1 VEDKRM
7 SSSATKS
14 NVDAPDTRPFA
25 ALLSSVFR
33 ANELV
38 LFLVV
43 VVLLLVG
50 FAINPRFLALDNVK
64 IMSRDSAILAIAAIG
79 VAFPILTGGID
90 LSIGSMAGLG
100 GVLVALFIQRWGLPI
115 WLSLAL
121 TLGIALI
128 IGLVHGLFVTKLRM
142 HGFLI
147 TLVTLGVARGFCLVV
162 TNAFPI
168 TGLPAEF
175 NAIGQGLALN
185 FIPIPV
191 LICAGLALIMYYLLR
206 FSYIG
211 RQIYAVGGNMEAARL
226 SGIAVD
232 RRVILC
238 YIISAVCA
246 ALVGI
251 IQTARLTMGHPSTGV
266 GYELLAITGCILG
279 GLSLM
284 GGQGSLIGVI
294 IGALLIGI
302 LQNELIIL
310 NINPYWH
317 TIVIS
322 FVLLLAI
329 AVDYLRRRK
338 QV

>member
-1 VEDKRM
+1 M
-7 SSSATKS
+7 SSSASKPS
-14 NVDAPDTRPFA
+14 VDSRGTQTFA
-25 ALLSSVFR
+25 TTLSTLLK

-38 LFLVV
+38 LVLVV
-43 VVLLLVG
+43 IGLLLIG
-50 FAINPRFLALDNVK
+50 FAINPRFLALDNLK

-90 LSIGSMAGLG
+90 LSIGSVAGLG

-115 WLSLAL
+115 WLSLMM
-121 TLGIALI
+121 TLGIALV
-128 IGLVHGLFVTKLRM
+128 IGLIHGLFVTKLRM

-147 TLVTLGVARGFCLVV
+147 TLVTLGVARGLCLVV

-175 NAIGQGLALN
+175 NAIGQGLALE
-185 FIPIPV
+185 IAPIPV
-191 LICAGLALIMYYLLR
+191 LICTGLGVVMYYLLR
-206 FSYIG
+206 YSYVG

-232 RRVILC
+232 RRVIVC

-266 GYELLAITGCILG
+266 GYELLAITSCILG

-294 IGALLIGI
+294 VGALLIGI
-302 LQNELIIL
+302 LQNEMIIL

-329 AVDYLRRRK
+329 VVDYVRRRK
-338 QV
+338 RV

>member
-1 VEDKRM
+1 M
-7 SSSATKS
+7 SSSTTQPGVEARRFRALATTITTLFK
-14 NVDAPDTRPFA
+14 
-25 ALLSSVFR
+25 

-43 VVLLLVG
+43 IGLLVVG
-50 FAINPRFLALDNVK
+50 YAINPRFLGIDNVK

-90 LSIGSMAGLG
+90 LSIGSMVGLG
-100 GVLVALFIQRWGLPI
+100 GVLAALFIQQWGLPI
-115 WLSLAL
+115 WLSLAM
-121 TLGIALI
+121 TLGVATI
-128 IGLVHGLFVTKLRM
+128 IGLIHGLFVTKLHM

-175 NAIGQGLALN
+175 NAIGQGLAFDL
-185 FIPIPV
+185 IPIPV
-191 LICAGLALIMYYLLR
+191 MICAGLAVSMYYLLR

-211 RQIYAVGGNMEAARL
+211 RQIYAVGGNLEAARL

-232 RRVILC
+232 RRIILC

-246 ALVGI
+246 ALVGV

-284 GGQGSLIGVI
+284 GGQGSLVGVV

-302 LQNELIIL
+302 LQNEMIIL

-329 AVDYLRRRK
+329 AVDYIRRRR

>member
-1 VEDKRM
+1 M
-7 SSSATKS
+7 SSSVTNPRA
-14 NVDAPDTRPFA
+14 DAPDPRRLAGAFTTLFK
-25 ALLSSVFR
+25 

-43 VVLLLVG
+43 VVLLVVG
-50 FAINPRFLALDNVK
+50 FVINPRFLALDNLKV
-64 IMSRDSAILAIAAIG
+64 MSRDSAILSIAAMG

-90 LSIGSMAGLG
+90 LSIGSVAGLG
-100 GVLVALFIQRWGLPI
+100 GILVALFIQSWGLPI

-121 TLGIALI
+121 TLSVALL
-128 IGLVHGLFVTKLRM
+128 IGLVHGLFVTKLHM

-147 TLVTLGVARGFCLVV
+147 TLVTLGVARGLCLVI

-175 NAIGQGLALN
+175 NAIGQGLA
-185 FIPIPV
+185 FQIVPIPV
-191 LICAGLALIMYYLLR
+191 LISAGLALIMYFLLR

-211 RQIYAVGGNMEAARL
+211 RQIYAAGGNMEAARL
-226 SGIAVD
+226 SGINVD
-232 RRVILC
+232 ARVILC
-238 YIISAVCA
+238 YSVSAVCA
-246 ALVGI
+246 AMVGI
-251 IQTARLTMGHPSTGV
+251 IQTGRLTMGHPSTGV

-294 IGALLIGI
+294 IGAMLIGI
-302 LQNELIIL
+302 LQNEMIIL

-322 FVLLLAI
+322 LVLLVAI
-329 AVDYLRRRK
+329 AVDYLRRGR
-338 QV
+338 QAS

>member
-1 VEDKRM
+1 M
-7 SSSATKS
+7 SSSASKPS
-14 NVDAPDTRPFA
+14 AGAPEPRALATA
-25 ALLSSVFR
+25 LTALLR

-38 LFLVV
+38 LFLIVAG
-43 VVLLLVG
+43 LLVVG
-50 FAINPRFLALDNVK
+50 FAINPRFLAIDNLQ

-90 LSIGSMAGLG
+90 LSIGSVAGLG
-100 GVLVALFIQRWGLPI
+100 GVLVALFIQRWELPI
-115 WLSLAL
+115 WLSLAM
-121 TLGIALI
+121 TLAVALA
-128 IGLVHGLFVTKLRM
+128 IGLIHGLFVTKLRM

-168 TGLPAEF
+168 TGLPEEF
-175 NAIGQGLALN
+175 NAIGQGRALDL
-185 FIPIPV
+185 IPIPV
-191 LICAGLALIMYYLLR
+191 LICAGLALVTYYLLR
-206 FSYIG
+206 YSYVG
-211 RQIYAVGGNMEAARL
+211 RQIYAVGGNSEAARL

-238 YIISAVCA
+238 YMLSAVCA

-284 GGQGSLIGVI
+284 GGQGSLVGVV

-302 LQNELIIL
+302 LQNEMIIL

-329 AVDYLRRRK
+329 VVDYLRRRRRT
-338 QV
+338 

>member
-1 VEDKRM
+1 M
-7 SSSATKS
+7 SSSATNS
-14 NVDAPDTRPFA
+14 SAEGRGSRAFA
-25 ALLSSVFR
+25 AGLSTLFR

-43 VVLLLVG
+43 VALLLVG
-50 FAINPRFLALDNVK
+50 YLINPRFLTLDNVK

-90 LSIGSMAGLG
+90 LSIGSVAGLG
-100 GVLVALFIQRWGLPI
+100 GVLVALFIQSWGLPI

-128 IGLVHGLFVTKLRM
+128 IGLIHGLFVTRLRM

-147 TLVTLGVARGFCLVV
+147 TLVTLGVARGLCLVV

-175 NAIGQGLALN
+175 NAIGQGAL
-185 FIPIPV
+185 FGIFPIPV
-191 LICAGLALIMYYLLR
+191 LICAGLALAMYYLLR

-284 GGQGSLIGVI
+284 GGQGSLVGVV

-302 LQNELIIL
+302 LQNEMIIL
-310 NINPYWH
+310 NIDPYWH

-329 AVDYLRRRK
+329 TVDYLRRRRRG
-338 QV
+338 

>member
-1 VEDKRM
+1 M
-7 SSSATKS
+7 SRSADNTG
-14 NVDAPDTRPFA
+14 VDTPPPPAFA
-25 ALLSSVFR
+25 ATMTTLFR

-38 LFLVV
+38 LFVIV

-50 FAINPRFLALDNVK
+50 FVINPRFLSRDNLQ

-90 LSIGSMAGLG
+90 LSIGSVAGFG
-100 GVLVALFIQRWGLPI
+100 GVLVALFIQSWGLPI
-115 WLSLAL
+115 WLSLLL
-121 TLGIALI
+121 TLGIALL
-128 IGLVHGLFVTKLRM
+128 IGLTHGLFVTRLRM

-147 TLVTLGVARGFCLVV
+147 TLVTLGVARGLCLVV

-168 TGLPAEF
+168 TGLPSEF
-175 NAIGQGLALN
+175 NAIGQGLAFGLV
-185 FIPIPV
+185 PIPV
-191 LICAGLALIMYYLLR
+191 LICAGLALITYYLLR
-206 FSYIG
+206 FSYVG
-211 RQIYAVGGNMEAARL
+211 RQIYAVGGNIEAARL

-232 RRVILC
+232 RRVVLC
-238 YIISAVCA
+238 YIISAMCA
-246 ALVGI
+246 AMVGI

-284 GGQGSLIGVI
+284 GGQGSLVGVI

-302 LQNELIIL
+302 LQNEMIIL

-329 AVDYLRRRK
+329 VVDYLRRRRRA
-338 QV
+338 

>member
-1 VEDKRM
+1 M
-7 SSSATKS
+7 SSSATKAGAGARQS
-14 NVDAPDTRPFA
+14 RALA
-25 ALLSSVFR
+25 ALGGLLR

-43 VVLLLVG
+43 VALLLIG
-50 FAINPRFLALDNVK
+50 YLINPRFLTLDNVK
-64 IMSRDSAILAIAAIG
+64 IMSRDSAILGIAAIG

-90 LSIGSMAGLG
+90 LSIGSVAGLG
-100 GVLVALFIQRWGLPI
+100 GVLVALFIQSWGLPI

-121 TLGIALI
+121 TLGVALI
-128 IGLVHGLFVTKLRM
+128 IGLIHGLFVTKLRM

-147 TLVTLGVARGFCLVV
+147 TLVTLGVARGLCLVV

-175 NAIGQGLALN
+175 NMIGQGAA
-185 FIPIPV
+185 FGIIPIPV
-191 LICAGLALIMYYLLR
+191 LICAGLALAMYYLLR
-206 FSYIG
+206 FSYVG

-238 YIISAVCA
+238 YIISSVCA

-266 GYELLAITGCILG
+266 GLELLAITGCILG

-284 GGQGSLIGVI
+284 GGQGSLVGVV

-302 LQNELIIL
+302 LQNEMIIL
-310 NINPYWH
+310 NIDPYWH

-329 AVDYLRRRK
+329 TVDYLRRRRRG
-338 QV
+338 

>member
-1 VEDKRM
+1 MR
-7 SSSATKS
+7 SSASKPGIETR
-14 NVDAPDTRPFA
+14 DTR
-25 ALLSSVFR
+25 ALARVLTTVFR

-38 LFLVV
+38 LVLIVV
-43 VVLLLVG
+43 GLLVIG
-50 FAINPRFLALDNVK
+50 FVLNPRFLAIDNVQ

-90 LSIGSMAGLG
+90 LSIGSIAGLG

-115 WLSLAL
+115 WLSLLMSLGVAL
-121 TLGIALI
+121 T
-128 IGLVHGLFVTKLRM
+128 IGLIHGLFVTKLRM

-168 TGLPAEF
+168 TGLPEEF
-175 NAIGQGLALN
+175 NAIGQGRAFDL
-185 FIPIPV
+185 IPIPV
-191 LICAGLALIMYYLLR
+191 LICGGLALVTYYLLR
-206 FSYIG
+206 YSYVG
-211 RQIYAVGGNMEAARL
+211 RQIYAVGGNSEAARL

-238 YIISAVCA
+238 YSISAVCA

-266 GYELLAITGCILG
+266 GYELLAITSCILG

-284 GGQGSLIGVI
+284 GGQGSLLGVI
-294 IGALLIGI
+294 VGALLIGI
-302 LQNELIIL
+302 LQNEMIIL

-329 AVDYLRRRK
+329 VVDYVRRRRRA
-338 QV
+338 

>member
-1 VEDKRM
+1 M
-7 SSSATKS
+7 SSSVRKS
-14 NVDAPDTRPFA
+14 SADARESRPAAAVA
-25 ALLSSVFR
+25 ALFR

-43 VVLLLVG
+43 VALLLIGYV
-50 FAINPRFLALDNVK
+50 INPRFLALDNVK
-64 IMSRDSAILAIAAIG
+64 IMSRDAAILTIASIG
-79 VAFPILTGGID
+79 VCFPILTGGID
-90 LSIGSMAGLG
+90 LSIGSVAGLG
-100 GVLVALFIQRWGLPI
+100 GVLVALFIQVWGLPI
-115 WLSLAL
+115 WLSLILTLAIAL
-121 TLGIALI
+121 T
-128 IGLVHGLFVTKLRM
+128 IGLIHGLFVTKLHM

-175 NAIGQGLALN
+175 NAIGQGQLFDL
-185 FIPIPV
+185 IPIPV
-191 LICAGLALIMYYLLR
+191 LICAGLAVVMYYLLR

-226 SGIAVD
+226 SGISVD

-251 IQTARLTMGHPSTGV
+251 IQSARLTMGHPSTGV
-266 GYELLAITGCILG
+266 GYELLAITSCILG
-279 GLSLM
+279 GISLM

-302 LQNELIIL
+302 LQNEMIIL

-322 FVLLLAI
+322 LVLLVAI
-329 AVDYLRRRK
+329 AVDYLRRRT

>member
-1 VEDKRM
+1 M

-14 NVDAPDTRPFA
+14 GADAGEARTPAAAIA
-25 ALLSSVFR
+25 ALLK

-43 VVLLLVG
+43 VGLLLVG
-50 FAINPRFLALDNVK
+50 FVLNPRFLAIDNLK

-90 LSIGSMAGLG
+90 LSIGSVAGLG
-100 GVLVALFIQRWGLPI
+100 GVLVALFIQQWGLPI
-115 WLSLAL
+115 WLSLAM
-121 TLGIALI
+121 TLCVALV
-128 IGLVHGLFVTKLRM
+128 IGLIHGLFVTRLRM

-147 TLVTLGVARGFCLVV
+147 TLVTLGVARGLCLVV

-175 NAIGQGLALN
+175 NAIGQGAA
-185 FIPIPV
+185 FGIIPIPV

-206 FSYIG
+206 FSYVG

-284 GGQGSLIGVI
+284 GGQGSLVGVI

-302 LQNELIIL
+302 LQNEMIIL

-329 AVDYLRRRK
+329 TVDYLRRRRRA
-338 QV
+338 

>member
-1 VEDKRM
+1 M

-14 NVDAPDTRPFA
+14 NVDVREARPLA
-25 ALLSSVFR
+25 AALSSVVR
-33 ANELV
+33 ANGLV

-43 VVLLLVG
+43 VLLLLVG
-50 FAINPRFLALDNVK
+50 FAANPRFLALDNVK
-64 IMSRDSAILAIAAIG
+64 IMSRCAAILAISAIG

-90 LSIGSMAGLG
+90 LSIGSVAALG
-100 GVLVALFIQRWGLPI
+100 GLLVALFIQRWGLPI
-115 WLSLAL
+115 WLSLVL
-121 TLGIALI
+121 TLGVALV
-128 IGLVHGLFVTKLRM
+128 IGLIHGLFVTKLRM

-175 NAIGQGLALN
+175 NAIGQGLAFNLV
-185 FIPIPV
+185 PIPV
-191 LICAGLALIMYYLLR
+191 LICTGLALITYYLLR
-206 FSYIG
+206 YSYIG
-211 RQIYAVGGNMEAARL
+211 RQIYAVGGNSEAARL

-284 GGQGSLIGVI
+284 GGQGSLIGVV

-302 LQNELIIL
+302 LQNEMIIL

-329 AVDYLRRRK
+329 VVDYVRRRRR
-338 QV
+338 V